1 MNNSLKTDK
10 IVDDFFSQ
18 EVLLRNNKNVFI
30 RSLDLICEKIREGG
44 FIYTCGNGGSSSD
57 SMHIVGEL
65 RKKFMVDRRLS
76 DLDCKLFA
84 SMKDF
89 DGLKEELES
98 GIPAF
103 SLCSEISFLTAW
115 INDKNPQYVFAQ
127 QIFVL
132 GRKGDLFIPLSTSGN
147 SRNVCLAVQ
156 VAKAKGM
163 KIISFTGA
171 KDSELSM
178 LSDYCLRSSSNS
190 TPHVQEDHVK
200 LYHLLCH
207 CLETV
212 FFA

>member
-1 MNNSLKTDK
+1 MNNSLKVDK
-10 IVDDFFSQ
+10 IVDDFFSR
-18 EVLLRNNKNVFI
+18 EVSLRSNKNNFI
-30 RSLDLICEKIREGG
+30 SSLELICKKISEGG

-65 RKKFMVDRRLS
+65 RKKFMVDRSLS
-76 DLDCKLFA
+76 YLNSEIFA

-89 DGLKEELES
+89 VGLKRELEK

-103 SLCSEISFLTAW
+103 SLCSEVPFLTAW

-171 KDSELSM
+171 KDSELSK

-190 TPHVQEDHVK
+190 TPHVQEDHIK
-200 LYHLLCH
+200 LYHLLCY
-207 CLETV
+207 CIETI